1 MECEGTDVD
10 SRPSITCETL
20 DKNDETEE
28 NNAESKADE
37 TNPVQSNS
45 FVMIEDSRVL
55 LNNET
60 CLGSSKMPDL
70 ISSQSHVSLRHI
82 GKYTYNLIKF
92 IYV

>member
-10 SRPSITCETL
+10 SHITCETL

-45 FVMIEDSRVL
+45 FVMIEDSRNL
-55 LNNET
+55 LNNEI
-60 CLGSSKMPDL
+60 CLGCSKMSDATDFL
-70 ISSQSHVSLRHI
+70 TSSQSHVSLRQI
-82 GKYTYNLIKF
+82 
-92 IYV
+92 